1 MADIPPSDVTT
12 LFPAEAGKSAPQ
24 NNSVQNRGQQNKNR
38 QNKNQQN
45 ENRQNNDP
53 QNKDM
58 QGLHYQLAE
67 LESEHRDLDEVISR
81 LSDGTPVNQ
90 LQIQRMKKRK
100 LNLKDEITRLHAKLL
115 PDIIA

>member
-1 MADIPPSDVTT
+1 MADIPPSDVTN
-12 LFPAEAGKSAPQ
+12 LFPAKTIDSPQQ
-24 NNSVQNRGQQNKNR
+24 NNHAQNS
-38 QNKNQQN
+38 
-45 ENRQNNDP
+45 DI
-53 QNKDM
+53 
-58 QGLHYQLAE
+58 QGLQRQLAE

-90 LQIQRMKKRK
+90 LQIQRLKKRK

>member
-1 MADIPPSDVTT
+1 MADIPQSDVTT
-12 LFPAEAGKSAPQ
+12 LFPTEAGKSAPQ
-24 NNSVQNRGQQNKNR
+24 NNSVQNRD
-38 QNKNQQN
+38 QQN

-81 LSDGTPVNQ
+81 LSDSTPVNR
-90 LQIQRMKKRK
+90 LQIQRLKKRK

>member
-24 NNSVQNRGQQNKNR
+24 NNSVQNRD
-38 QNKNQQN
+38 QQN

-90 LQIQRMKKRK
+90 LQIQRLKKRK

>member
-12 LFPAEAGKSAPQ
+12 LFPAEAVEHAQ
-24 NNSVQNRGQQNKNR
+24 
-38 QNKNQQN
+38 
-45 ENRQNNDP
+45 QNNDT
-53 QNKDM
+53 QNSEI
-58 QGLHYQLAE
+58 QGLQRQLAE

-81 LSDGTPVNQ
+81 LSDGTPINQ
-90 LQIQRMKKRK
+90 LQIQRLKKRK